1 MNRSIRVDFDC
12 RDTDSFKLRLMNWM
26 KGFQKA
32 ALLDGNREI
41 NHTGQH
47 WEPCEWMAGIG
58 AVAACT
64 GNEHF
69 LTDFQTALENE
80 KAWWFGFIGYDI
92 KNTIG
97 KLHSRNPDPIPF
109 PPAFFFI
116 PELVVL
122 CRNRRVTLI
131 LDERSP
137 AYPNAERCYQ
147 AICQTALWEPV
158 LPAPIDFHCNMKKK
172 EYVEQFEKISRH
184 ILDGDVYELNYCLS
198 FHAAGVKEDPLS
210 LYALLNRE
218 TASSFSCYMRIND
231 RYLIGASP
239 ERFLRKKENRLVSQ
253 PMKGTASR
261 AEGREE
267 DELRRKE
274 LSENEK
280 ERAENVMIVDLVRN
294 DLSALAERGTVHV
307 DELFGIYTFP
317 RVHQM
322 ISTVSCTLAPKVTFR
337 DIIQRTFPMGSM
349 TGAPKIRAMQLIE
362 DYEKTRRGVF
372 SGCAGYISPSGDFDL
387 NVIIRS
393 FLYDSQT
400 QHLSISAGS
409 AITAQSNAGQEYE
422 ECLLKAGYAI
432 SAIGARLREDPG

>member
-1 MNRSIRVDFDC
+1 MDRSICVDFDC
-12 RDTDSFKLRLMNWM
+12 GDTDAFKLRLLNWM

-64 GNEHF
+64 GDEYF
-69 LTDFQTALENE
+69 LADFQKALDHE

-92 KNTIG
+92 KNSIE

-122 CRNRRVTLI
+122 CRNKRITLV
-131 LDERSP
+131 LDEKSP
-137 AYPNAERCYQ
+137 AYPNVERCYR
-147 AICQTALWEPV
+147 AICQTPMWEPV
-158 LPAPIDFHCNMKKK
+158 LPAPIRFSCSMKEK
-172 EYVEQFEKISRH
+172 EYLEQFEKISRH
-184 ILDGDVYELNYCLS
+184 ILNGDVYELNYCLS
-198 FHAAGVKEDPLS
+198 FHAAQVKEDPLS
-210 LYALLNRE
+210 LYALLNQA

-239 ERFLRKKENRLVSQ
+239 ERFLRKAGNRLFSQ

-267 DELRRKE
+267 DELRKKE
-274 LSENEK
+274 LFENEK

-294 DLSALAERGTVHV
+294 DLSALAQRGTVQV
-307 DELFGIYTFP
+307 DELFGMYTLP

-322 ISTVSCTLAPKVTFR
+322 ISTVSCTLAPNVNFR
-337 DIIQRTFPMGSM
+337 EIIRRTFPMGSM

-362 DYEKTRRGVF
+362 DYEKTRRGAF

-393 FLYDSQT
+393 FLYDAQK
-400 QHLSISAGS
+400 QLLSISAGS
-409 AITAQSNAGQEYE
+409 AITAQSTAKQEYE

-432 SAIGARLREDPG
+432 SAIGADLREDPA